1 MENINSDFQTIVV
14 GAGHAGCEAALASA
28 RMGVKTMLLTINLD
42 MVAFMPCNPSIGGP
56 AKGTVV
62 REIDALGGEMG
73 KTIDKTYIQMRM
85 LNVGKGPAV
94 RALRAQA
101 DKELYHQQMKE
112 TLENTPNLILK
123 QGMADQLIVEDNVC
137 KGIVTSTGVKYYA
150 NAVILA
156 CGTAARGEIYIGEL
170 KYSSGPN
177 NSIPS
182 IKLMEYL
189 EELGFEMKRFKTGTP
204 PRVNA
209 KTVNFS
215 ETTEQKGDEKPNHFS
230 YTTPDAMYLQNQIS
244 CWMTYTNNTTHD
256 IIRRNLDRSPIYSGT
271 ISGVGPRYCPSIET
285 KVVRFADKDRHQLF
299 IEPEG
304 RHNNEYYVG
313 DFSTSMPE
321 DIQLKMLHSVK
332 GLEKAQM
339 LRPGYAIEYDVID
352 PWQLKHTLETK
363 LIKNLYSAGQT
374 NGTSGYEEAAGQGL
388 IAGINAALSIQG
400 KKPFTLLRSEAY
412 IGVLIDDLVT
422 KGTNEPYRLLTSR
435 AEYRLILRHDNADLR
450 LTPYGYQLGLIDE
463 ERYEIFKD
471 HENRIN
477 KEINRLKENY
487 INPNPEIN
495 EYLKKKGFSDLTD
508 RISAFN
514 LLKRQ
519 HTKYADLAQFI
530 GESPNEITDKEIE
543 QIEIQAKYDGYIKK
557 EDVLISRLKRME
569 NKKIPGNINYEDLSG
584 LATEAKQKLEKVRPT
599 TLAQAQRISGVNP
612 ADLAILS
619 VYVSKGRKE

>member
-1 MENINSDFQTIVV
+1 MNQEYDVIVV

-28 RMGVKTMLLTINLD
+28 RLGVKTLLLTINLD
-42 MVAFMPCNPSIGGP
+42 LVAFMPCNPSIGGP

-62 REIDALGGEMG
+62 REIDALGGEMA
-73 KTIDKTYIQMRM
+73 KNIDSTYLQMRM
-85 LNVGKGPAV
+85 LNGGKGPAV

-101 DKELYHQQMKE
+101 DKELYHERMKE
-112 TLENTPNLILK
+112 TLENTDNLTLL
-123 QGMADQLIVEDNVC
+123 QGMADALIVEDGVC
-137 KGIVTSTGVKYYA
+137 KGIITSTGMKYGA
-150 NAVILA
+150 KAVILA
-156 CGTAARGEIYIGEL
+156 CGTAARGKIFIGEL
-170 KYSSGPN
+170 AYSSGPN

-182 IKLMEYL
+182 IKLMDNL
-189 EELGFEMKRFKTGTP
+189 SELGFEMKRFKTGTP

-209 KTVNFS
+209 KTVNF
-215 ETTEQKGDEKPNHFS
+215 EKTIEQKGDFEPQHFS
-230 YTTPDAMYLQNQIS
+230 YETPDLNYLQNQVS
-244 CWMTYTNNTTHD
+244 CWMTYTNRNTHD
-256 IIRRNLDRSPIYSGT
+256 IIRQNLDRSPIYSGI
-271 ISGVGPRYCPSIET
+271 ISGIGPRYCPSIET

-304 RHNNEYYVG
+304 RNSNEYYVG

-321 DIQLKMLHSVK
+321 EVQLKMLHSVK
-332 GLEKAQM
+332 GLEHAQM

-363 LIKNLYSAGQT
+363 VVKNLYSAGQT

-388 IAGINAALSIQG
+388 IAGINAALKVKG
-400 KKPFTLLRSEAY
+400 KEPFTLLRSEAY

-450 LTPYGYQLGLIDE
+450 LTEAGHELGLIDE
-463 ERYEIFKD
+463 QRYQKFIARRDRIENEI
-471 HENRIN
+471 E
-477 KEINRLKENY
+477 RLKKTY
-487 INPNPEIN
+487 LNPHEKLN

-508 RISAFN
+508 RISAFD

-519 HTKYADLAQFI
+519 HTSYKDLLQFI
-530 GESPNEITDKEIE
+530 DPAPTEMTKSEIE
-543 QIEIQAKYDGYIKK
+543 QIEIQAKYEGYIKK
-557 EDVLISRLKRME
+557 ENVLIDRMKRME
-569 NKKIPGNINYEDLSG
+569 KKKIPKNINYEELTG
-584 LATEAKQKLEKVRPT
+584 LATEARQKLEKIRPT

-619 VYVSKGRKE
+619 VYVAKGK